1 MASLDDQLNKLKYQL
16 AKEKESREAAE
27 ARAEAK
33 AEARADEEGKQ
44 HEVLLKI
51 LSQLQSPSGHEEALN
66 QDTPVQETPVAG
78 DDGEMSPS
86 NDGGSVVP
94 AEAETEWDQLR
105 GRRQARGFAP
115 IVELSSLTHS
125 GRGVNMKMTPP
136 VLKDRKGFPAFRE
149 QVKVYAKCNRFES
162 VLTTESP
169 GDVGLEERDELLRRV
184 VSSVTYDRHLRA
196 WAFFS
201 MAFELPTDIG
211 RFRRSTSSRQFWEN
225 TVELYI
231 PQIAGQQVT
240 LRQQLTNFQVPKTSD
255 PVQKLL
261 EIEDHAELMRDAG
274 IKVDDQAV
282 YGDYVAILPSPE
294 YQPEIRELKR
304 EQVFDREHIIRLVR
318 AAHELIKDNK
328 KKSPSALAFIS
339 DGRNGGGG
347 QGHPGAKRGGR
358 GGGRGRSNSGNGK
371 AKSGDDDGKDAAED
385 GKKPAKGPMCY
396 NCHVRGHFAADCKT
410 KVCKKCGGRGHDE
423 SKYPSPADIETA
435 LAVELLGSDEESTTS
450 SVGAAGFM
458 AEEVDA
464 VCGHPQA
471 HVASGKCDSSVST
484 CSVEGL
490 AMQVGEAM
498 EGWYFDTGASGYMS
512 PSSEGMINFQPC
524 NKSLRVANGV
534 TLPIEG
540 KGNLVVEF
548 QSGLVR
554 LQLHEVAYVPK
565 LRYHLLSLSKAV
577 EQGHKYI
584 GTKNGVNTML
594 KSGKKLLVPNVRNMY
609 LTYDYRPESDVEQAC
624 AVIAP
629 ELLSTTGVDINHYH
643 RTTAHTHPRLLRATA
658 EQQGVKLDPKTKLLP
673 CVGAKGLNALLN
685 KTTECRSDKKIDRI
699 FVNKSGEKPVASK
712 GGKEYSIIF
721 RDDATRMSSI
731 YFMRK
736 KSISPDAL
744 KFDEICRKLHIKREL
759 TFANTPQLNG
769 VAERGLT
776 LIEKVAK
783 ASAYQAK
790 VSFVGMDPPPMDR
803 LWTDKHHNACDVLN
817 RSATKSNK

>member
-1 MASLDDQLNKLKYQL
+1 
-16 AKEKESREAAE
+16 
-27 ARAEAK
+27 
-33 AEARADEEGKQ
+33 
-44 HEVLLKI
+44 
-51 LSQLQSPSGHEEALN
+51 
-66 QDTPVQETPVAG
+66 
-78 DDGEMSPS
+78 
-86 NDGGSVVP
+86 
-94 AEAETEWDQLR
+94 
-105 GRRQARGFAP
+105 
-115 IVELSSLTHS
+115 
-125 GRGVNMKMTPP
+125 
-136 VLKDRKGFPAFRE
+136 
-149 QVKVYAKCNRFES
+149 
-162 VLTTESP
+162 
-169 GDVGLEERDELLRRV
+169 
-184 VSSVTYDRHLRA
+184 
-196 WAFFS
+196 
-201 MAFELPTDIG
+201 
-211 RFRRSTSSRQFWEN
+211 
-225 TVELYI
+225 
-231 PQIAGQQVT
+231 
-240 LRQQLTNFQVPKTSD
+240 
-255 PVQKLL
+255 
-261 EIEDHAELMRDAG
+261 
-274 IKVDDQAV
+274 
-282 YGDYVAILPSPE
+282 
-294 YQPEIRELKR
+294 
-304 EQVFDREHIIRLVR
+304 
-318 AAHELIKDNK
+318 
-328 KKSPSALAFIS
+328 
-339 DGRNGGGG
+339 
-347 QGHPGAKRGGR
+347 
-358 GGGRGRSNSGNGK
+358 
-371 AKSGDDDGKDAAED
+371 
-385 GKKPAKGPMCY
+385 
-396 NCHVRGHFAADCKT
+396 
-410 KVCKKCGGRGHDE
+410 
-423 SKYPSPADIETA
+423 
-435 LAVELLGSDEESTTS
+435 
-450 SVGAAGFM
+450 
-458 AEEVDA
+458 
-464 VCGHPQA
+464 
-471 HVASGKCDSSVST
+471 
-484 CSVEGL
+484 
-490 AMQVGEAM
+490 MQVGEAM

-759 TFANTPQLNG
+759 VCRHGPPADGPPVDRQTPQRMRCSQPFGNQIEQMNDHPLRD
-769 VAERGLT
+769 VARCKTLT
-776 LIEKVAK
+776 DSNPMAPALFLQGK
-783 ASAYQAK
+783 AQAQ
-790 VSFVGMDPPPMDR
+790 DR
-803 LWTDKHHNACDVLN
+803 CANQARFLR
-817 RSATKSNK
+817 RSRTESSP